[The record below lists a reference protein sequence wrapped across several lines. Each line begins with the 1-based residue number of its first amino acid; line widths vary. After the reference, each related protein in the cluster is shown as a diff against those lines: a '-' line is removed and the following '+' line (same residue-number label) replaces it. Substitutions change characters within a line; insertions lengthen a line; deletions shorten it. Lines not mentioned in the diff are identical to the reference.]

1 MSPESSRRL
10 PIATL
15 GLFAT
20 IVVLIIYILAM
31 TARHNRQLQAQAAT
45 FNAQL
50 MEQTER
56 QNAQLKAQTEFMNSQ
71 LLKAR
76 EK

>member
-1 MSPESSRRL
+1 MSLESPRRL

-20 IVVLIIYILAM
+20 VVALIMFILAM